1 MEQEQNWQV
10 NYRQVTVKM
19 SDGLLY
25 SGRLNIRNFQR
36 LSDFFRH
43 AEDQFLL
50 VISEPAESEKVVMLN
65 KNFIIWAEAS
75 D

>member
-50 VISEPAESEKVVMLN
+50 VLSEPDESEKVVMLN